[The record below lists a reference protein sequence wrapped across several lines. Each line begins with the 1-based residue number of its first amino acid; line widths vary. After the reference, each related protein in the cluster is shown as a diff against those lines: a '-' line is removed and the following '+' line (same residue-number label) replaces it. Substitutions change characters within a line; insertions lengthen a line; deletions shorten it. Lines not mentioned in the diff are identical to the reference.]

1 MSENYPS
8 DVKLNEN
15 QDGTVSFATEVVA
28 TIAGLAATEVDGV
41 ASMSSPSS
49 GFADMF
55 SRKNTRNFTKGV
67 RIDLDGNKVTV
78 EITIVVEYGS
88 PVPEV
93 ARNIQENVKKAI
105 ETMAGLDVKSVDIH
119 VSGISFEREQ
129 KANAELDAQHRKM
142 LEKTAE
148 TSAEQAAPKSAKP
161 APAEEAPAKPAP
173 AEEKAPVEEAIEP
186 EEEEE
191 EEEEIEDDLDEEDD
205 DDFEDEIDEE
215 EEDEED
221 EEAEE
226 DEEVEAEPEAPAEPE
241 PVIAPRPEPV
251 VQRAPAP
258 VVQTP
263 AQPAPEPVVI
273 APPPIEEDNYEDIEE
288 FLKDDDA

>member
-15 QDGTVSFATEVVA
+15 PDGTVSFATEVVA

-78 EITIVVEYGS
+78 DITIVVDYGS
-88 PVPEV
+88 PVPDV
-93 ARNIQENVKKAI
+93 ARSIQENVKKAI
-105 ETMAGLDVKSVDIH
+105 ETMSGLDVRSVDVH

-129 KANAELDAQHRKM
+129 RANAELDEQHRKM

-148 TSAEQAAPKSAKP
+148 ND
-161 APAEEAPAKPAP
+161 AEEQSEDADEAVEAL
-173 AEEKAPVEEAIEP
+173 AEEPEFDEAEDEEAEIEP
-186 EEEEE
+186 EEEDDEDEFEE
-191 EEEEIEDDLDEEDD
+191 YEFDEKEEEDPDYEEYEEDEEEEIPGDKT
-205 DDFEDEIDEE
+205 
-215 EEDEED
+215 
-221 EEAEE
+221 EAEE
-226 DEEVEAEPEAPAEPE
+226 
-241 PVIAPRPEPV
+241 
-251 VQRAPAP
+251 
-258 VVQTP
+258 
-263 AQPAPEPVVI
+263 
-273 APPPIEEDNYEDIEE
+273 
-288 FLKDDDA
+288 

>member
-55 SRKNTRNFTKGV
+55 TRKNTRNFTKGV

-78 EITIVVEYGS
+78 DITIVVDYGS
-88 PVPEV
+88 PVPDV
-93 ARNIQENVKKAI
+93 ARSIQENVKKAI
-105 ETMAGLDVKSVDIH
+105 ETMSGLDVRSVDVH

-129 KANAELDAQHRKM
+129 RANAELDEQHRKM

-148 TSAEQAAPKSAKP
+148 DNAEADVAPDAE
-161 APAEEAPAKPAP
+161 AEAEAEAEEAEEETVAEAAAVEASAE
-173 AEEKAPVEEAIEP
+173 AEEDGSP
-186 EEEEE
+186 
-191 EEEEIEDDLDEEDD
+191 DD
-205 DDFEDEIDEE
+205 DEVEA
-215 EEDEED
+215 EDEED
-221 EEAEE
+221 VFETLR
-226 DEEVEAEPEAPAEPE
+226 DEETTQA
-241 PVIAPRPEPV
+241 
-251 VQRAPAP
+251 
-258 VVQTP
+258 
-263 AQPAPEPVVI
+263 
-273 APPPIEEDNYEDIEE
+273 D
-288 FLKDDDA
+288 